1 MARILVVDDDKS
13 QLENVEDWL
22 VHQHYVVETAES
34 AEQAEALLQSYTY
47 DLLILDWQMPL
58 MSGVEL
64 LQRFRSSGGSTPVIM
79 LTGKETL
86 EDKEHGL
93 DAGADDYLTKP
104 FHLKELSARIRA
116 LLRRPEKPVGNV
128 LRVADIEMDTVSF
141 CTTRAGKSIDL
152 LPKEYALLQFLMKH
166 PNEIFDAETILD
178 RVWNSEQQVGP
189 ETVKTTIMRLRKK
202 IDEDRQ
208 ESIIKSMRGMGYK
221 IESS

>member
-1 MARILVVDDDKS
+1 M
-13 QLENVEDWL
+13 
-22 VHQHYVVETAES
+22 ETAES

-141 CTTRAGKSIDL
+141 CTTRASKSIDL